1 MTSKIEWHYKG
12 VENQWKKLLW
22 DHQKDDV
29 IAKWRYREVFQQ
41 SLTLSGRSYFP
52 CFVRVFSQPQITFFS
67 KVNNNKTFSFSST
80 AVTIYRTSTIQKSKY
95 YDNNHCSTV
104 VNEINRLDQPSPHET
119 VHQNV
124 YQSPSREETVHREW
138 VN

>member
-1 MTSKIEWHYKG
+1 MVSSVAIFGSVGCLPSLIIYFPS
-12 VENQWKKLLW
+12 L
-22 DHQKDDV
+22 
-29 IAKWRYREVFQQ
+29 
-41 SLTLSGRSYFP
+41 LTLSGRSFFP

-124 YQSPSREETVHREW
+124 YQSQSREETVHRK
-138 VN
+138 